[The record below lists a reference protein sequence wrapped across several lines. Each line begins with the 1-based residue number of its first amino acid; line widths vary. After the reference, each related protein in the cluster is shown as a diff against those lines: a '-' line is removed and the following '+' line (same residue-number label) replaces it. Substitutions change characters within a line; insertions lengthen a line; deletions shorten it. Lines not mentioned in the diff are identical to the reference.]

1 MEERKHI
8 NDPILDK
15 SPELTEKDSE
25 VIKLFIDGMPRRQ
38 AYRNVYKHKI
48 SDASIYNWWKLPK
61 VVRQLQEYEMQLDNY
76 NVVCDKTLLDI
87 IKSSDA
93 SNRDKI
99 SAIKH
104 WSELRDRV
112 KTKIILET
120 EKTIKFDNVT
130 DENLE
135 LIINAIKDGNK

>member
-1 MEERKHI
+1 MEERKRK

-15 SPELTEKDSE
+15 CPELTDKDFQ
-25 VIKLFIDGMPRRQ
+25 VIQLFIEGMSRRDS
-38 AYRNVYKHKI
+38 YRNVYDQKL

-76 NVVCDKTLLDI
+76 NVVCDKTLLNI
-87 IKSSDA
+87 IKSDDA

-112 KTKIILET
+112 KTKVVIEQ

>member
-1 MEERKHI
+1 MEKTRK
-8 NDPILDK
+8 NEAILDK
-15 SPELTEKDSE
+15 SPELTDKDFQ
-25 VIKLFIDGMPRRQ
+25 VIQLFIEGMSRRDS
-38 AYRNVYKHKI
+38 YRNVYDQKI

-61 VVRQLQEYEMQLDNY
+61 VTNKLLEYEMQLENY
-76 NVVCDKTLLDI
+76 NVICDKTLLNI
-87 IKSSDA
+87 IKSNDA

-112 KTKIILET
+112 KTRVVVET
-120 EKTIKFDNVT
+120 EKTVKFDNVS

-135 LIINAIKDGNK
+135 LIINAIKDGTK